1 MAKASKFTKVSV
13 LLSMQNEEAVALRL
27 FIEHHTPHT
36 SAMTAT
42 QEALIVD
49 IHNALK
55 HAGVQVET
63 KVKKIRWAV
72 YSDKGALINV
82 TIDEPKTTLDSMGR
96 KWIKVEEDMHGEN
109 WTHYKEMPDGTSNDK

>member
-1 MAKASKFTKVSV
+1 MAKASSFTTISV
-13 LLSMQNEEAVALRL
+13 LLNMSKDEAIALKL
-27 FIEHHTPHT
+27 LIQYNSPP
-36 SAMTAT
+36 SSMTAT
-42 QEALIVD
+42 QQAFIVD
-49 IHNALK
+49 IYNALK
-55 HAGVQVET
+55 HAGVQAET

-109 WTHYKEMPDGTSNDK
+109 WTHYKKVPDGPSNDK